1 MTNPLICIVFVA
13 AALGSASDAVAEPG
27 RIVAPGIAVADV
39 APDSLTVDFELE
51 TASETLEQGAAR
63 ARAVA
68 ADLQSI
74 APPLEGVKLSVERD
88 LTFMQQKKWTIATK
102 QQFKFRLQADRVPEG
117 QAETCMVALVQ
128 SALAKVPALTV
139 TGFEA
144 RLSELR
150 TKQLHA
156 VLLKQ
161 AIADAREFAAIAAAE
176 AHLDVRSVRSLRVGR
191 PGSESRPYE
200 LDETVT
206 VSAEPYGYRRRGFS
220 VSDELASTIRV
231 SVRVVVEYE
240 CEPR

>member
-1 MTNPLICIVFVA
+1 MKRPKLCML
-13 AALGSASDAVAEPG
+13 ALVVAVACWNGARAEAG

-51 TASETLEQGAAR
+51 TASESLEQGAAK

-68 ADLQSI
+68 ADLESI
-74 APPLEGVKLSVERD
+74 APPLEGVKISVERD

-102 QQFKFRLQADRVPEG
+102 QQFKFRLQADGVPDG
-117 QAETCMVALVQ
+117 QAEKCMVAIVQ
-128 SALAKVPALTV
+128 AALAKVPALTV

-144 RLSELR
+144 RLSEVR

-156 VLLKQ
+156 VLLRQ

-176 AHLDVRSVRSLRVGR
+176 AKLEVRSVRFLRVGR
-191 PGSESRPYE
+191 PGAESRPYE
-200 LDETVT
+200 LEEAITVGAGLEGLT
-206 VSAEPYGYRRRGFS
+206 RRGF
-220 VSDELASTIRV
+220 VVRDELASTIRV

-240 CEPR
+240 CESQ